1 MKENEKN
8 LSKLYVDKLRKQRAY
23 FQYADVSQNLLEN
36 QKDDDLLFLQ
46 EAFIKWIN
54 GLKEGDARK
63 DELNLLL
70 KSIWRIQAY
79 CGNLETIC
87 KASVVEIVNLNEKI
101 ENLESRNRIL
111 EIEKI
116 QINNEYQKKI
126 KSLEAEIE
134 FTNKNG

>member
-1 MKENEKN
+1 MNEQEKK

-23 FQYADVSQNLLEN
+23 FQYADASQNLLEN

-63 DELNLLL
+63 AELNLLL

-87 KASVVEIVNLNEKI
+87 KASVVELINLEEKI
-101 ENLESRNRIL
+101 SNLESRNKIL
-111 EIEKI
+111 ELEKI
-116 QINNEYQKKI
+116 QINNEHQI
-126 KSLEAEIE
+126 KVKALEAEIE
-134 FTNKNG
+134 FTTKNS

>member
-1 MKENEKN
+1 MNEQEKK

-23 FQYADVSQNLLEN
+23 FQYADASQNLLES

-63 DELNLLL
+63 AELNLLL

-79 CGNLETIC
+79 CGNLETVC
-87 KASVVEIVNLNEKI
+87 KASVVELINLEDKI
-101 ENLESRNRIL
+101 SNLESRNKIL
-111 EIEKI
+111 ELEKI
-116 QINNEYQKKI
+116 QINNEHQI
-126 KSLEAEIE
+126 KVKALEAEIE
-134 FTNKNG
+134 FTTKNS